1 MSAGASRPTPVDL
14 LEKCRLLP
22 AAWQPRGVAAL
33 NDYQLKVVR
42 LEGDFVWHDHPDT
55 DEAFLVLDGSLR
67 IDLPESSVHLS
78 AGQLFVVPRG
88 VLHKPYAG
96 SVTHVLLIEPRGV
109 PNTGS
114 AGGERTAPQDVWI

>member
-1 MSAGASRPTPVDL
+1 MPETAAVPIDL
-14 LEKCRLLP
+14 LEKCRLLTE
-22 AAWQPRGVAAL
+22 AWQPRVVAEV

-42 LEGDFVWHDHPDT
+42 LRGDFVWHDHPDT
-55 DEAFLVLDGSLR
+55 DEAFLVLEGTLR
-67 IDLPESSVHLS
+67 IDLPEGPVRLD

-88 VLHKPYAG
+88 MQHKPFAE
-96 SVTHVLLIEPRGV
+96 TEACVLLIEPRGV